1 MVPNPHH
8 ITQNLSHSNKDLVY
22 SFARSLKGKHPL
34 CSEQKCTF
42 SHACMHACKYC
53 TFMHVYIIK
62 KKYIYIYI
70 YTLTQRPFISLFIS
84 IISHNYNSV
93 LSGSSELES
102 KCLVLAR
109 SYISH
114 SRTGGG
120 EWEMEGSWIMPLAIG
135 ATRTRLIPSHK
146 HQALFLINFTYIIQ

>member
-62 KKYIYIYI
+62 KHIYIYI
-70 YTLTQRPFISLFIS
+70 HTLTQRPFISLFIS

-120 EWEMEGSWIMPLAIG
+120 GVRNGGLMNNASCHWRNKDKINPLAQ
-135 ATRTRLIPSHK
+135 TPSP
-146 HQALFLINFTYIIQ
+146 FSD